1 MTAYYPVYLNLTG
14 KKCVVIG
21 GGPIAEDKVAKL
33 QDAKAEVILISP
45 TVTPAL
51 QAWAQAGDFEWQ
63 QREYQH
69 GDLDGAF
76 LGIASTNNREVNQE
90 IFQEAERLAILMNVV
105 DDPDQCTFIAPAIV
119 QRGQVTLAISTGG
132 ASPALARKLRETL
145 TKDSAL
151 DWADLAGVLA
161 SARKEVKARGLTI
174 DSQRWQCCITNEL
187 LELAQSGQEELA
199 LSSLLARLTDTNAPG
214 LCSILE
220 KCSPAKCGGRP
231 AVTSGVLST
240 GRA

>member
-1 MTAYYPVYLNLTG
+1 
-14 KKCVVIG
+14 
-21 GGPIAEDKVAKL
+21 L
-33 QDAKAEVILISP
+33 QDAKAQVILISP

-51 QAWAQAGDFEWQ
+51 QAWAQAGDFKWQ

-69 GDLDGAF
+69 GDLEGAF
-76 LGIASTNNREVNQE
+76 LGIASTNNRQVNQE

-145 TKDSAL
+145 TNDPAL
-151 DWADLAGVLA
+151 EWADLAGVLA
-161 SARKEVKARGLTI
+161 SSRKEVKQRGVTI

-199 LSSLLARLTDTNAPG
+199 LSSLLARLTDADAPG
-214 LCSILE
+214 LCNTVG
-220 KCSPAKCGGRP
+220 KCSPQKCGGLT
-231 AVTSGVLST
+231 AATSGVLSK

>member
-14 KKCVVIG
+14 KRCVVIG
-21 GGPIAEDKVAKL
+21 GGPVAEDKVAKL
-33 QDAKAEVILISP
+33 QDAHSEVILISP

-51 QAWAQAGDFEWQ
+51 QAGAYAGDLEWH
-63 QREYQH
+63 QREYQP

-132 ASPALARKLRETL
+132 ASPALARKLRESL
-145 TKDSAL
+145 TKDPAL
-151 DWADLAGVLA
+151 EWADLAGVLA
-161 SARKEVKARGLTI
+161 AARKEVKERGLTI

-199 LSSLLARLTDTNAPG
+199 LSSLLASLTDTNAPD
-214 LCSILE
+214 LCNTVE
-220 KCSPAKCGGRP
+220 KCSPQKCGGRP
-231 AVTSGVLST
+231 SATARVLST

>member
-21 GGPIAEDKVAKL
+21 GGPIAEDKVSKL

-119 QRGQVTLAISTGG
+119 QRGQVTLAISP
-132 ASPALARKLRETL
+132 AEPARPSPE
-145 TKDSAL
+145 
-151 DWADLAGVLA
+151 
-161 SARKEVKARGLTI
+161 
-174 DSQRWQCCITNEL
+174 N
-187 LELAQSGQEELA
+187 
-199 LSSLLARLTDTNAPG
+199 
-214 LCSILE
+214 
-220 KCSPAKCGGRP
+220 
-231 AVTSGVLST
+231 
-240 GRA
+240 

>member
-33 QDAKAEVILISP
+33 QDAKAQVVLISP

-90 IFQEAERLAILMNVV
+90 IFQEAERLAILINAV
-105 DDPDQCTFIAPAIV
+105 DDPEQCTFIAPAIV

-145 TKDSAL
+145 TNDPAL
-151 DWADLAGVLA
+151 EWADLAGVLA
-161 SARKEVKARGLTI
+161 SARKEVKKKGLTVAP
-174 DSQRWQCCITNEL
+174 QRWQCCITNEL
-187 LELAQSGQEELA
+187 LELAQSGQEEQA
-199 LSSLLARLTDTNAPG
+199 LSSLVARLTDPETPG
-214 LCSILE
+214 LCKTVEGCSLQ
-220 KCSPAKCGGRP
+220 KCVDSPAVASR
-231 AVTSGVLST
+231 ALST